1 MTAVRGRGSL
11 RKRVRDT
18 NLNCSYLDLATATQP
33 ATRCLMDGP
42 PPATRPVRS
51 RVSLDL
57 TSRTP
62 QELAANQLFE
72 PSHLAVVRLWKEP
85 HRCRDQAQ

>member
-18 NLNCSYLDLATATQP
+18 NLNCSYLDLATPPSRA
-33 ATRCLMDGP
+33 RCLMDEP
-42 PPATRPVRS
+42 PPPTRPVGS
-51 RVSLDL
+51 RASLDP

-62 QELAANQLFE
+62 QEFAANQLFE
-72 PSHLAVVRLWKEP
+72 PSDLAVVRPWKEP
-85 HRCRDQAQ
+85 HRWRRLAQ